1 MTGLGISHTRAIA
14 PSNLL
19 SPIYIV
25 KFTRLHLAV
34 IKDFVKKQTQLISDR
49 CRLLNVKKNL
59 VWVIFLKSFLY
70 CSRLDPHVFS
80 KG

>member
-1 MTGLGISHTRAIA
+1 MTGLGISHTRAIV

-19 SPIYIV
+19 SPIYTV

-34 IKDFVKKQTQLISDR
+34 IKDFVRKRRTQLISDR

-59 VWVIFLKSFLY
+59 VWVIFFLK
-70 CSRLDPHVFS
+70 FS
-80 KG
+80 

>member
-1 MTGLGISHTRAIA
+1 MTGLGISHTRAIM

-19 SPIYIV
+19 SPIYTV

-34 IKDFVKKQTQLISDR
+34 IKDFVRKRRTQLISDR

-59 VWVIFLKSFLY
+59 VWVIFFLK
-70 CSRLDPHVFS
+70 FS
-80 KG
+80 LL